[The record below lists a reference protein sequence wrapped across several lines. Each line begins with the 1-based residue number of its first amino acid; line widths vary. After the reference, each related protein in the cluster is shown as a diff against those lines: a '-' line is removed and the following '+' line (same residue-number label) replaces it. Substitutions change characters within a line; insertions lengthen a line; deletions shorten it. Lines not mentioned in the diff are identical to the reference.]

1 MELKIFDYEAYN
13 DEFQAVKDEMVV
25 DAVGWNGRKISIIPL
40 YNLLDGICPKAELM
54 KLKPF
59 DVIQFEETNIYES
72 YLIVPLKVKQKY
84 EVCLNNIDNTLK
96 DFLLCYGLI
105 KFEVNSIDGNA
116 YLPPESLDIIE
127 KGINGGH
134 TYFKDLYNFDRY
146 NGIIVDH
153 YFIKKN
159 FTKMFNK
166 LFNFYG
172 NIDSYEQIAFLNGV
186 NKVSLSLNDADE
198 EQINSMKNEKC
209 KLLIRN
215 SNHFTNIIKDENS
228 LNDLRKNSYP
238 NSFNLIDFKKNTEIT
253 SKTELTKSNE
263 IKKGINNRDEKPKSP
278 STMSDRFSVLH
289 LEHKHKSNNLQS
301 KKKDDLIKIINK
313 RDERLNE
320 LEVQLFHLNNDLQ
333 ELNDKYKVLKAQNND
348 QKNDLCAD
356 THKFN
361 LLFSNLKKIN
371 EQFSCELRKVDM

>member
-1 MELKIFDYEAYN
+1 MYLNIHDFEAFI
-13 DEFQAVKDEMVV
+13 DEFQSVEDEMVV
-25 DAVGWNGRKISIIPL
+25 EAIGWNGRNISIIPL
-40 YNLLDGICPKAELM
+40 YNLLLHDICPKAELM

-84 EVCLNNIDNTLK
+84 EVCLTNVDNTLK
-96 DFLLCYGLI
+96 DFLLSYGLI
-105 KFEVNSIDGNA
+105 KFEVTSTDGNA

-127 KGINGGH
+127 KGVNGGH

-166 LFNFYG
+166 LFNFFG

-209 KLLIRN
+209 KLLIKN
-215 SNHFTNIIKDENS
+215 SVCFTNIIKDDHS

-238 NSFNLIDFKKNTEIT
+238 NSFNLIDFKKNNEHHQK
-253 SKTELTKSNE
+253 SELTKSNE
-263 IKKGINNRDEKPKSP
+263 IKKRVDDEKPKSP
-278 STMSDRFSVLH
+278 STISDRFSVYH

-301 KKKDDLIKIINK
+301 KKKDDLIKMIHDK
-313 RDERLNE
+313 DEQLNE
-320 LEVQLFHLNNDLQ
+320 LEVQLFHLKNDVQ
-333 ELNDKYKVLKAQNND
+333 ELNDKYKALKEQNND
-348 QKNDLCAD
+348 QK
-356 THKFN
+356 K
-361 LLFSNLKKIN
+361 
-371 EQFSCELRKVDM
+371 